1 MNAKSFF
8 GGVVVSHEADAVAR
22 ELIHDF
28 HIPKSHN
35 LAFLLK
41 VNKCF
46 DDHQVLR
53 LWIQRLLDDDLA
65 TLEDLYQQARL
76 QLLSLISQ

>member
-28 HIPKSHN
+28 QIPKSHN

-41 VNKCF
+41 IDKCF
-46 DDHQVLR
+46 DDHQALR
-53 LWIQRLLDDDLA
+53 LWIQRLLDDGFA
-65 TLEDLYQQARL
+65 NLEDLSQQARL
-76 QLLSLISQ
+76 QLLNLIPQ